1 MPIAFPIS
9 SGRSVLGRGVALVAA
24 GLLCSAL
31 AAQAQTAV
39 LAAPAIPASAAKP
52 LILPATAPAAL
63 VAHAVAYKGR
73 FASTCQSLDPNLHFI
88 DSMEL
93 TPTAVGPVLDARYRK
108 ALYTA
113 ANCSPASLLVT
124 LNLPKASWTFNGQ
137 ASVSGKTV
145 DLVTVIGRAGPITA
159 TVAQAGKVQETADRF
174 VVRYGEAGELPIS
187 KAMDDANDKV
197 LRLLEDGRL
206 YQGNDAPLAP
216 SGYPAAIN
224 LDSFYTRQ

>member
-1 MPIAFPIS
+1 M
-9 SGRSVLGRGVALVAA
+9 
-24 GLLCSAL
+24 L
-31 AAQAQTAV
+31 A
-39 LAAPAIPASAAKP
+39 ASAA
-52 LILPATAPAAL
+52 LACACLLPAHAQPAAAVAKPAPAASAAAPKLNTLPTASPAAL
-63 VAHAVAYKGR
+63 VAHATAYKGR
-73 FASTCQSLDPNLHFI
+73 FASTCQSLDANLHFI

-113 ANCSPASLLVT
+113 ANCAEASRLVT

-145 DLVTVIGRAGPITA
+145 DLVTVVGKAGPITA
-159 TVAQAGKVQETADRF
+159 AIAQPAKVEETADKI
-174 VVRYGEAGELPIS
+174 VIRYGEAGELPIAKS
-187 KAMDDANDKV
+187 MDDANSKA

-206 YQGNDAPLAP
+206 YQGDDAPLAA

>member
-1 MPIAFPIS
+1 M
-9 SGRSVLGRGVALVAA
+9 LVASAALGCA
-24 GLLCSAL
+24 GLLPVHAQQAPVAL
-31 AAQAQTAV
+31 KP
-39 LAAPAIPASAAKP
+39 APAASAAAPK
-52 LILPATAPAAL
+52 LSVLPAASPAAL
-63 VAHAVAYKGR
+63 VAHAAAYKGR
-73 FASTCQSLDPNLHFI
+73 FASTCQSLDANLHFI

-113 ANCSPASLLVT
+113 ANCSEASRLVT

-145 DLVTVIGRAGPITA
+145 DLVTVIGKAGPITA
-159 TVAQAGKVQETADRF
+159 AVAQPSKVEETADKI
-174 VVRYGEAGELPIS
+174 VIRYGEAGELPIA
-187 KAMDDANDKV
+187 KAMDDANDKA

-206 YQGNDAPLAP
+206 YQGNDAPLAA